1 MPYSLGCGARRDPAW
16 CREQAKGPTCNGSP
30 AAEEDILG
38 HRVVRR
44 RAELGDHNGQHQVL
58 GHLLPLDAV
67 AQLQVRHIWE
77 G

>member
-1 MPYSLGCGARRDPAW
+1 MLDRRL
-16 CREQAKGPTCNGSP
+16 TCNGAP

-38 HRVVRR
+38 HWVVWR

-58 GHLLPLDAV
+58 GHLLALQAV
-67 AQLQVRHIWE
+67 AQLQVGHIRE